1 MVIAIVPAQ
10 FMGNRMLRSIVAA
23 TSITTIAVSALIVT
37 GALLAGSVVF
47 LTSIALEAKAET
59 LTASALQP
67 VLAKSDR
74 LPATM
79 KGSACSSQSWPNYD
93 RNCQFDLRQAAGDV
107 VKVRVLDLSR

>member
-1 MVIAIVPAQ
+1 
-10 FMGNRMLRSIVAA
+10 MGNRMLRSIASV
-23 TSITTIAVSALIVT
+23 TSITTIAVSALIVA

-47 LTSIALEAKAET
+47 LSFIAPAAKAET
-59 LTASALQP
+59 LTASALLP
-67 VLAKSDR
+67 VLAKHDR

-107 VKVRVLDLSR
+107 VKVRVLNLGR

>member
-1 MVIAIVPAQ
+1 
-10 FMGNRMLRSIVAA
+10 MLRSIAAA
-23 TSITTIAVSALIVT
+23 TSITTIAASALIVA

-47 LTSIALEAKAET
+47 LTSIAPDASAET
-59 LTASALQP
+59 LAVSALLP

-74 LPATM
+74 LPATT

-107 VKVRVLDLSR
+107 VKVRVLELGRQGPNS

>member
-1 MVIAIVPAQ
+1 
-10 FMGNRMLRSIVAA
+10 MLRSIAAA
-23 TSITTIAVSALIVT
+23 TSITAIAVSALIVA

-47 LTSIALEAKAET
+47 LTSIALDAKAET
-59 LTASALQP
+59 PVVSALLP

-93 RNCQFDLRQAAGDV
+93 RNCQFDLRQAVGDV
-107 VKVRVLDLSR
+107 LKVRVLDLGRQGSNS

>member
-23 TSITTIAVSALIVT
+23 TSITSIAVSGLIVT
-37 GALLAGSVVF
+37 GALLAGTVVF

-59 LTASALQP
+59 LAASALIP
-67 VLAKSDR
+67 VPAKSDR
-74 LPATM
+74 LPAAM

-93 RNCQFDLRQAAGDV
+93 QTCQFDLRQAGGDV
-107 VKVRVLDLSR
+107 VKVRVLNLGR